1 MTRGQPGPP
10 EDAAGTREGGE
21 AGGAGAGRAAPET
34 FTVLLPSYADFAA
47 WRAAARK
54 LLAAAIPPEAVEWRT
69 PEDPPGLFT
78 GPPPPDAV
86 GPPLAVPRDFVE
98 MAELA
103 VRHADRERFA
113 LLHSLLWDARARPG
127 LLRTPTE
134 PRMARL
140 GAMARAVRRDA
151 HKMHAF
157 LRFREID
164 TAEGPRSVAW
174 FEPEHHIV
182 EAEAGFFVRRFAILR
197 WSILTPRRCAHWD
210 GAALAFTLGARR
222 ADAPAEDAAE
232 DLWRTYFA
240 SIFNPARLKPDA
252 MRAEMPK
259 KYWRNLPE
267 AEVIPELM
275 KGAEGRV
282 RAMLGQQPKAPGRR
296 QKPGAK

>member
-1 MTRGQPGPP
+1 MRRP
-10 EDAAGTREGGE
+10 EAPRP
-21 AGGAGAGRAAPET
+21 AGAAAAEA
-34 FTVLLPSYADFAA
+34 FSVALGGCADFAA
-47 WRAAARK
+47 WRLAARR
-54 LLAAAIPPEAVEWRT
+54 LLAAGIPPESVEWRT
-69 PEDPPGLFT
+69 PEDPPGLF
-78 GPPPPDAV
+78 GGRPPPEAE
-86 GPPLAVPRDFVE
+86 GPPLPVPRDFVE

-103 VRHADRERFA
+103 IRHADRERFA
-113 LLHSLLWDARARPG
+113 LLYALLWDSQARPG

-140 GAMARAVRRDA
+140 AGMARAVRRDA

-157 LRFREID
+157 LRFREIG
-164 TAEGPRSVAW
+164 TPEGPRSVAW

-210 GAALAFTLGARR
+210 GAALAFTPGARR

-259 KYWRNLPE
+259 KYWKNLPE
-267 AEVIPELM
+267 AAVIPELM
-275 KGAEGRV
+275 QGADGRV
-282 RAMLGQQPKAPGRR
+282 RVMLGQEFRAPRRR
-296 QKPGAK
+296 QKAEGD